1 MAKKRIDPQEL
12 YDTLSFYHVPFP
24 DKKIDS
30 FVYFISDGEY
40 VKIGKGFPIQRM
52 KGLQTGNQREL
63 SLLFT
68 IPVGE
73 ITTEER
79 RNYKS
84 PLFHRHDG
92 VSYAEDMIHSF
103 FRNSH
108 LRGEWFDILDQIDT
122 EEFRRFFGILVNN
135 CTEDIIEYQQ
145 IKERRG
151 TEK

>member
-52 KGLQTGNQREL
+52 KGLQTGNPREL

-73 ITTEER
+73 ISIEER
-79 RNYKS
+79 RNYNS
-84 PLFHRHDG
+84 PLFHRYDG
-92 VSYAEDMIHSF
+92 VCYAEDMIHSF

-108 LRGEWFDILDQIDT
+108 LRGGVVRHPGPDRPGRVQAVL
-122 EEFRRFFGILVNN
+122 RRSV
-135 CTEDIIEYQQ
+135 QQ
-145 IKERRG
+145 RKGRH
-151 TEK
+151 

>member
-1 MAKKRIDPQEL
+1 MAKKRIEPKEL
-12 YDTLSFYHVPFP
+12 YDTLVFYHVPFP
-24 DKKIDS
+24 HEKIES
-30 FVYFISDGEY
+30 FIYFVSDGEY
-40 VKIGKGFPIQRM
+40 VKIGKGYPIARM
-52 KGLQTGNQREL
+52 KGLQTGNPREL

-79 RNYKS
+79 RNYNS

-103 FRNSH
+103 FRDSH

-122 EEFRRFFGILVNN
+122 EEFRRFFGILCNN

-145 IKERRG
+145 IKKRRG